1 MNTFTQ
7 VLEFLT
13 YYLVDHYWFPAFLI
27 GTGIFFTIYLGFPQ
41 IKYFA
46 HGWRILSGKYV
57 KPGTEGETTPFQA
70 LSTALSGTIG
80 TGNIGGVA
88 LAIFLGG
95 PAAIFWMWITAF
107 LGMTTKF
114 VEVTLAHKYRI
125 KLPDGSIA
133 GGPMFYIENGLN
145 MKWLAVVFSVCLLM
159 MCIGT
164 GNMPQ
169 INNIALVMNDT
180 FDIPKWLTGVVLAVL
195 LWMVIIG
202 GIKRIAQIASKLVP
216 FMAFWYILGALA
228 VIIGNYENIIPSLKL
243 IFVHIF
249 SPAAAVGG
257 FLGASVSVALT
268 RGVNRGLY
276 SNEAG
281 QGSAPIA
288 HATSKTEN
296 PIEEGM
302 VSILEPFI
310 DTIVICSMT
319 GLVILASG
327 VWNEKFENEFEAS
340 AMDYLNVPS
349 SMTLTLENVEG
360 TYAATETVTGS
371 TSGATGTLTSIN
383 GTTLVIAD
391 PTGYFYP
398 NEELTGGTSKAT
410 STASPTED
418 LVTLRNYYYERNE
431 NIEFTGELTI
441 TEGVLTSSGVTLMH
455 NRSFAEETT
464 YTDKETNQ
472 RYSGVITVEKGKIT
486 NPGDFIVEG
495 KSLLRSAD
503 LTGKAFTKS
512 IFGEFGQYIVAFGL
526 LLFAFSTVI
535 AWSYYGDRATAHLFG
550 EGWILYYRIV
560 YVGAF
565 FIASVVDTK
574 IIWDIATV
582 IGPIATIPNLI
593 ALILLRKEIKQI
605 DEGYKVV
612 KKPEQL
618 S

>member
-7 VLEFLT
+7 ILEFLT

-27 GTGIFFTIYLGFPQ
+27 GSGIFFTIYLGFPQ

-70 LSTALSGTIG
+70 LTTALSGTIG

-95 PAAIFWMWITAF
+95 PAAIFWMWVVAF

-114 VEVTLAHKYRI
+114 VEVTLAHKYRE

-145 MKWLAVVFSVCLLM
+145 MKWLAVIFSVCLLM

-180 FDIPKWLTGVVLAVL
+180 FDIPKWLTGLVLAIL

-243 IFVHIF
+243 IFVHVF

-257 FLGASVSVALT
+257 FLGASVAAALT

-310 DTIVICSMT
+310 DTIVVCTLT
-319 GLVILASG
+319 GLVILSSG
-327 VWNEKFENEFEAS
+327 VWNQKFENQFEAS
-340 AMDYLNVPS
+340 AMDYLKGSYSETS
-349 SMTLTLENVEG
+349 SE
-360 TYAATETVTGS
+360 
-371 TSGATGTLTSIN
+371 
-383 GTTLVIAD
+383 
-391 PTGYFYP
+391 
-398 NEELTGGTSKAT
+398 
-410 STASPTED
+410 ED
-418 LVTLRNYYYERNE
+418 LITLRNYYYDRNE
-431 NIEFTGELTI
+431 NIEFTGKLNVS
-441 TEGVLTSSGVTLMH
+441 EGVLTSEDVTLMH

-464 YTDKETNQ
+464 YKDRETNQ
-472 RYSGVITVEKGKIT
+472 SFSGVISVEEGKII
-486 NPGDFIVEG
+486 NPGDFIIEG

-512 IFGEFGQYIVAFGL
+512 VFGDYGQYIVAFGL

-565 FIASVVDTK
+565 FIAAVVDTK

-605 DEGYKVV
+605 DEGYEVNKS
-612 KKPEQL
+612 PQ

>member
-27 GTGIFFTIYLGFPQ
+27 GSGIFFTIYLGFPQ
-41 IKYFA
+41 IKYFT

-70 LSTALSGTIG
+70 LTTALSGTIG

-95 PAAIFWMWITAF
+95 PAAIFWMWVVAF

-114 VEVTLAHKYRI
+114 VEVTLAHKYRE

-180 FDIPKWLTGVVLAVL
+180 FNIPKWLTGLVLAIL

-243 IFVHIF
+243 IFVHVF

-257 FLGASVSVALT
+257 FLGASVAAALT

-310 DTIVICSMT
+310 DTIVVCTLT

-327 VWNEKFENEFEAS
+327 VWNQKFENEFEAS
-340 AMDYLNVPS
+340 AMDYLKGSYSEIS
-349 SMTLTLENVEG
+349 SE
-360 TYAATETVTGS
+360 
-371 TSGATGTLTSIN
+371 
-383 GTTLVIAD
+383 
-391 PTGYFYP
+391 
-398 NEELTGGTSKAT
+398 
-410 STASPTED
+410 ED
-418 LVTLRNYYYERNE
+418 LITLRNYYYERNE
-431 NIEFTGELTI
+431 NIEFTGELNVS
-441 TEGVLTSSGVTLMH
+441 EGVLTSKDVTLMH

-464 YTDKETNQ
+464 YKDRETNQ
-472 RYSGVITVEKGKIT
+472 DFSGVISVEEGKII
-486 NPGDFIVEG
+486 NPGDFIIEG

-512 IFGEFGQYIVAFGL
+512 VFGDYGQYIVAFGL

-565 FIASVVDTK
+565 FIAAVVDTK

-605 DEGYKVV
+605 DKEYTVV
-612 KKPEQL
+612 K
-618 S
+618 

>member
-7 VLEFLT
+7 ILEFLT

-27 GTGIFFTIYLGFPQ
+27 GSGIFFTIYLGFPQ

-70 LSTALSGTIG
+70 LTTALSGTIG

-95 PAAIFWMWITAF
+95 PAAIFWMWVVAF

-114 VEVTLAHKYRI
+114 VEVTLAHKYRE
-125 KLPDGSIA
+125 KLADGSIA

-145 MKWLAVVFSVCLLM
+145 MKWLAVIFSVCLLM

-180 FDIPKWLTGVVLAVL
+180 FDIPKWLTGLVLAIL

-243 IFVHIF
+243 IFVHVF

-257 FLGASVSVALT
+257 FLGASVAAALT

-310 DTIVICSMT
+310 DTIVVCTLT
-319 GLVILASG
+319 GLVILSSG
-327 VWNEKFENEFEAS
+327 VWNQKFENQFEAS
-340 AMDYLNVPS
+340 AMDYLKGSYSETS
-349 SMTLTLENVEG
+349 SE
-360 TYAATETVTGS
+360 
-371 TSGATGTLTSIN
+371 
-383 GTTLVIAD
+383 
-391 PTGYFYP
+391 
-398 NEELTGGTSKAT
+398 
-410 STASPTED
+410 ED
-418 LVTLRNYYYERNE
+418 LITLRNYYYERNE
-431 NIEFTGELTI
+431 NIEFTGELNVS
-441 TEGVLTSSGVTLMH
+441 EGVLTSEDVTLMH

-464 YTDKETNQ
+464 YITSDTNQ
-472 RYSGVITVEKGKIT
+472 KFSGVITVEEGKII
-486 NPGDFIVEG
+486 NPGDFIIEG

-512 IFGEFGQYIVAFGL
+512 VFGEYGQYIVAFGL

-565 FIASVVDTK
+565 FIAAVVDTK

-605 DEGYKVV
+605 DEGYEVNKS
-612 KKPEQL
+612 PL
-618 S
+618 N

>member
-27 GTGIFFTIYLGFPQ
+27 GSGIFFTIYLGFPQ

-57 KPGTEGETTPFQA
+57 RPGTEGETTPFQA
-70 LSTALSGTIG
+70 LTTALSGTIG

-95 PAAIFWMWITAF
+95 PAAIFWMWVVAF
-107 LGMTTKF
+107 VGMTTKF
-114 VEVTLAHKYRI
+114 VEVTLAHKYRE
-125 KLPDGSIA
+125 KLADGSIA

-145 MKWLAVVFSVCLLM
+145 MKWLAVIFSVCLLM

-180 FDIPKWLTGVVLAVL
+180 FDIPKWITGLVLAIL

-243 IFVHIF
+243 IFVHVF

-257 FLGASVSVALT
+257 FLGASVAAALT

-310 DTIVICSMT
+310 DTIVVCTLT

-327 VWNEKFENEFEAS
+327 VWNQKFENEFEAS
-340 AMDYLNVPS
+340 AMDYLKGSYSEES
-349 SMTLTLENVEG
+349 SE
-360 TYAATETVTGS
+360 
-371 TSGATGTLTSIN
+371 
-383 GTTLVIAD
+383 
-391 PTGYFYP
+391 
-398 NEELTGGTSKAT
+398 K
-410 STASPTED
+410 D
-418 LVTLRNYYYERNE
+418 LITLRNYYYERNK
-431 NIEFTGELTI
+431 NIEFTGELNVS
-441 TEGVLTSSGVTLMH
+441 EGVLTSEDITLMH

-464 YTDKETNQ
+464 YKDRETNQ
-472 RYSGVITVEKGKIT
+472 SFSGVIAVKEGKII
-486 NPGDFIVEG
+486 NPGDFIIEG

-512 IFGEFGQYIVAFGL
+512 VFGDYGQYIVAFGL

-565 FIASVVDTK
+565 FIAAVVDTK

-593 ALILLRKEIKQI
+593 ALILLRKEIKKI
-605 DEGYKVV
+605 DKEYDVV
-612 KKPEQL
+612 KSPHN
-618 S
+618 

>member
-1 MNTFTQ
+1 
-7 VLEFLT
+7 
-13 YYLVDHYWFPAFLI
+13 
-27 GTGIFFTIYLGFPQ
+27 
-41 IKYFA
+41 
-46 HGWRILSGKYV
+46 
-57 KPGTEGETTPFQA
+57 
-70 LSTALSGTIG
+70 
-80 TGNIGGVA
+80 
-88 LAIFLGG
+88 
-95 PAAIFWMWITAF
+95 
-107 LGMTTKF
+107 
-114 VEVTLAHKYRI
+114 
-125 KLPDGSIA
+125 
-133 GGPMFYIENGLN
+133 
-145 MKWLAVVFSVCLLM
+145 M

-398 NEELTGGTSKAT
+398 NEELTGGTSEAT

-431 NIEFTGELTI
+431 NLEFTGELTI

-472 RYSGVITVEKGKIT
+472 RYSGVITVEEGKIT

>member
-27 GTGIFFTIYLGFPQ
+27 GSGLFFTIYLGFPQ

-46 HGWRILSGKYV
+46 HGWRILSGKYI

-70 LSTALSGTIG
+70 LTTALSGTIG

-95 PAAIFWMWITAF
+95 PAAIFWMWVVAF

-114 VEVTLAHKYRI
+114 VEVTLAHKYRE

-145 MKWLAVVFSVCLLM
+145 MKWLAVIFSVCLLM

-180 FDIPKWLTGVVLAVL
+180 FDIPKWLTGLVLAIL

-257 FLGASVSVALT
+257 FLGASVAAALT

-310 DTIVICSMT
+310 DTIVVCTLT
-319 GLVILASG
+319 GLVILSSG
-327 VWNEKFENEFEAS
+327 VWNQKFENEFEAS
-340 AMDYLNVPS
+340 AMDYLKGSYSETS
-349 SMTLTLENVEG
+349 SE
-360 TYAATETVTGS
+360 
-371 TSGATGTLTSIN
+371 
-383 GTTLVIAD
+383 
-391 PTGYFYP
+391 
-398 NEELTGGTSKAT
+398 
-410 STASPTED
+410 ED
-418 LVTLRNYYYERNE
+418 LITLRNYYYDRNE
-431 NIEFTGELTI
+431 NIEFTGELNVS
-441 TEGVLTSSGVTLMH
+441 EGVLTSEDVTLMH
-455 NRSFAEETT
+455 NRSFAEDTT
-464 YTDKETNQ
+464 YITSDTNQ
-472 RYSGVITVEKGKIT
+472 KFSGVITVKEGKIT
-486 NPGDFIVEG
+486 NPGDFIIEG

-512 IFGEFGQYIVAFGL
+512 VFGEYGQYIVAFGL

-565 FIASVVDTK
+565 FIAAVVDTK

-612 KKPEQL
+612 KRPEQL